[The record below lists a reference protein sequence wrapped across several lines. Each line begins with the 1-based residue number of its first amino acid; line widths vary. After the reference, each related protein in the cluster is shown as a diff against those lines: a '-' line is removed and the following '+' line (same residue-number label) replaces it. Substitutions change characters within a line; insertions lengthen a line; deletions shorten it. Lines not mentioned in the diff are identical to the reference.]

1 MEILGTM
8 PKRET
13 IDMVAEEW
21 QDRRNL
27 RFKVRSREG
36 VNSEWYREPFSVISI
51 HDPQP
56 EGFPNKIM
64 PQEGLSKV
72 LYLGFHDFDVLNGRS
87 EDFWDRES
95 MLNPG
100 HTLRELAMTAEHAA
114 QILGIREHGSRA
126 AAGDSLRGGRLAVAF
141 GRDGDCGLPTHPTE
155 QHRLAP
161 HGRGATSAERARLPH
176 GADGVF
182 EMEAGR
188 VVLRTPSFAAAMN
201 RTRGRR

>member
-114 QILGIREHGSRA
+114 QIWGFVSTVAEPLLVIHCEAGVSRSPSVAMAIADCLHIRRSNIDWHHMDVEQHPPNEHVYRTVRMAFLRWKRA
-126 AAGDSLRGGRLAVAF
+126 A
-141 GRDGDCGLPTHPTE
+141 
-155 QHRLAP
+155 
-161 HGRGATSAERARLPH
+161 
-176 GADGVF
+176 
-182 EMEAGR
+182 
-188 VVLRTPSFAAAMN
+188 
-201 RTRGRR
+201 